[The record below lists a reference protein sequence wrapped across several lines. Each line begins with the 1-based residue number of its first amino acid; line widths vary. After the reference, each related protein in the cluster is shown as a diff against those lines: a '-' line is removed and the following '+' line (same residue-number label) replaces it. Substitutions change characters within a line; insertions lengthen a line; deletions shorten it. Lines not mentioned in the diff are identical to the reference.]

1 MHLPKVKL
9 FVPSKKEFL
18 DRDYCELLKISW
30 FINIMSKIKK
40 VGVLLGSQD
49 KNLVKNIE
57 KWPLIQSYG

>member
-40 VGVLLGSQD
+40 VGVLLGS
-49 KNLVKNIE
+49 
-57 KWPLIQSYG
+57 